1 MYLPHLKS
9 EVKMKKLL
17 IVFVILISSSPV
29 ISQTLQNSEAGNQNI
44 VALDG
49 NGTNLV
55 QGFDARYEGV
65 KGSPYF
71 SEDWIKGSVY
81 LTNEKFHDV
90 SLKYNVHENMILA
103 KSLGRVISLQL
114 NKVDS
119 FDIGKGAEMTRF
131 VKVSSETLDGFMEKI
146 FSNQEIMIL
155 RQHKKKF
162 IKANYQGAFAGG
174 NEYDEFKNNYRYYY
188 YHNGSLKEYKNN
200 SKGISEIPNTPGK
213 KEIGAMIKKNNV
225 DFNSVQDLKRFFESM
240 FPN

>member
-1 MYLPHLKS
+1 
-9 EVKMKKLL
+9 MKKVT
-17 IVFVILISSSPV
+17 IILVGISICTSS
-29 ISQTLQNSEAGNQNI
+29 ILSQTLQNSEAGNQNI

-71 SEDWIKGSVY
+71 EQDWVKGSVY
-81 LTNEKFHDV
+81 LANEKFHGV
-90 SLKYNVHENMILA
+90 PLKYNVHENVILA
-103 KSLGRVISLQL
+103 KSLGKVISLHS

-119 FDIGKGAEMTRF
+119 FDIGQGASLVRF
-131 VKVSSETLDGFMEKI
+131 IKVSSEAQYDFMEKI

-174 NEYDEFKNNYRYYY
+174 NKYDEFKNNYRHY
-188 YHNGSLKEYKNN
+188 YHYEGSLKEYKNN
-200 SKGISEIPNTPGK
+200 GKGISEIPNTPGK
-213 KEIGAMIKKNNV
+213 KEISAIIKEDNINF
-225 DFNSVQDLKRFFESM
+225 DSVGDLRRFFERIFSS
-240 FPN
+240 